1 MDVTN
6 PAQHKILV
14 VDDEHDAREALCTL
28 LELAGHEVRSTAG
41 GREAID
47 VFAEWRP
54 HAVLLDLDLPDI
66 SGYDVARSIRASGKR
81 AILIAITGWS
91 ADDSARRSA
100 DAGFD
105 AFFEK
110 PLAIAKLRTLL
121 ASLARRPGQAPLPS
135 LPNR

>member
-6 PAQHKILV
+6 PAQQKILV
-14 VDDEHDAREALCTL
+14 VDDEPDAREAMCTL

-66 SGYDVARSIRASGKR
+66 SGYDVARSLRASSKR
-81 AILIAITGWS
+81 VMLIAITGWS
-91 ADDSARRSA
+91 AYDSARRSEA
-100 DAGFD
+100 AGFD
-105 AFFEK
+105 AFLEK
-110 PLAIAKLRTLL
+110 PVPFNRLNDLL
-121 ASLARRPGQAPLPS
+121 ALLARRTATRSASGLV
-135 LPNR
+135 